1 MAFSV
6 VDSVAY
12 SFCYDELK
20 WSNIHSMVTTIT
32 LNPLLDKTLYID
44 SLQRGTIHR
53 ASKCELAAG
62 GKGNNVARQLTC
74 FGISTTA
81 TGFIG
86 GKSGAILEQ
95 ILSEEKIAHDFV
107 QTKSPTREGITY
119 READGTA
126 TAFFDPPPEIFP
138 DEADRL
144 VERCRQ
150 FIARSPQLKA
160 EEFIARWIVCAGSS
174 PSPSADDVFSKIIAN
189 ANRLG
194 VCSVL
199 DSYGRAFS
207 LALEAVPTL
216 VKVNRK
222 EFEEAFG
229 VTLSDD
235 LDFQKGMQ
243 MLLDRGIQYTV
254 ITDGAHAAYAAI
266 KEHFWKITPP
276 EIHAV
281 NPVGSGDA
289 MTAGIL
295 YGFLQGWKFE
305 RCFAWGAAAGAANA
319 QEWAVA
325 KASTE
330 GVQRLNERVLVKRL
344 KRM

>member
-1 MAFSV
+1 F
-6 VDSVAY
+6 Y
-12 SFCYDELK
+12 R
-20 WSNIHSMVTTIT
+20 NISMVATIT
-32 LNPLLDKTLYID
+32 LNPLLDKTLNIA

-53 ASKCELAAG
+53 ASAMEIIAG

-74 FGISTTA
+74 FGIPTTA

-86 GKSGAILEQ
+86 GETGAALAR

-126 TAFFDPPPEIFP
+126 TAVFDPPPEILP
-138 DEADRL
+138 EEAERL
-144 VERCRQ
+144 VEHCKEY
-150 FIARSPQLKA
+150 IPKNS
-160 EEFIARWIVCAGSS
+160 WIVCAGSS
-174 PSPSADDVFSKIIAN
+174 PSSSADDVFREIISE
-189 ANRLG
+189 ANRRG

-199 DSYGRAFS
+199 DSYGRVFS
-207 LALEAVPTL
+207 SALDAVPTL
-216 VKVNRK
+216 VKMNK
-222 EFEEAFG
+222 QEFEQAFG
-229 VTLSDD
+229 VTLNDD
-235 LDFQKGMQ
+235 LGFQKGLQ
-243 MLLDRGIQYTV
+243 TLLDRSVQYTV
-254 ITDGAHAAYAAI
+254 ITNGAAAAYAAI

-305 RCFAWGAAAGAANA
+305 RCLVWGAAAGTANA
-319 QEWAVA
+319 QVWKVA
-325 KASTE
+325 KASIE
-330 GVQRLNERVLVKRL
+330 EVQRLSERVVVKRL
-344 KRM
+344 KRI